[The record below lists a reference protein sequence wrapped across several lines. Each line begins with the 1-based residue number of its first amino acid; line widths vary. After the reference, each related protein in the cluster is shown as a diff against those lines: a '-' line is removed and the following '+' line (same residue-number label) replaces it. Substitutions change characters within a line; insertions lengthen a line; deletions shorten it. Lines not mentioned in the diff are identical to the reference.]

1 MARINDDESE
11 IVLITSA
18 RMNASRSCITK
29 TEISH
34 SHNKSKL
41 PCVGNDKK
49 YCLILFLRISPAS
62 DRVESDC
69 CPNSG
74 KLADNI
80 IAENMILMGFCGI
93 LLYKPR

>member
-29 TEISH
+29 IQV
-34 SHNKSKL
+34 SHNKTIIYSL
-41 PCVGNDKK
+41 PCVGKDKK
-49 YCLILFLRISPAS
+49 YCLILFLRISPAR

-74 KLADNI
+74 KLADSI
-80 IAENMILMGFCGI
+80 IAENMVLRSRDLMT
-93 LLYKPR
+93 

>member
-1 MARINDDESE
+1 MPVALASLKQKFLIRI
-11 IVLITSA
+11 I
-18 RMNASRSCITK
+18 
-29 TEISH
+29 
-34 SHNKSKL
+34 KSKL

-80 IAENMILMGFCGI
+80 IAENMILMGFYGL

>member
-1 MARINDDESE
+1 MPVALASLKQKFRI
-11 IVLITSA
+11 IKL
-18 RMNASRSCITK
+18 
-29 TEISH
+29 
-34 SHNKSKL
+34 HNKL
-41 PCVGNDKK
+41 PCVGKDKK
-49 YCLILFLRISPAS
+49 YCLILFLRISPAR

-80 IAENMILMGFCGI
+80 IAENMILMGFYGL